1 MDLNTVLTIVIALA
15 AVVWLGIRQTTWSPM
30 SRTGAWRSPLLLLG
44 VGLVMIV
51 SAGQA
56 DDLLTGRNLG
66 ALLVELLLG
75 AAVGAAIG
83 MIAHLRPVTRASL
96 EAHAAGRRRNDEPP
110 TFEARNGVWGLVLWL
125 AMIAAR
131 VALGVAF
138 AAAGITGLTAPAA
151 ILLLLGVNR
160 LVRTTVILSR
170 AGVLRARPTTDAV
183 APR

>member
-44 VGLVMIV
+44 IGLVMIV

-160 LVRTTVILSR
+160 LVRTTVILAR